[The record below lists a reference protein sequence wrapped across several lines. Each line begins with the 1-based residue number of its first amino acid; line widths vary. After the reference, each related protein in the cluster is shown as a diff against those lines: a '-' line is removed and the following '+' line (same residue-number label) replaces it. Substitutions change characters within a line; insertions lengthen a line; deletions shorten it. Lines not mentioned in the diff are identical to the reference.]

1 MDKELVF
8 TTFRQGH
15 LAPNVHLSELRLVK
29 DAFARVKVRTA
40 AKVQRLEESGDMDYE
55 DQVDLERDLL
65 MNYGGAVAL
74 MKEIERLAGM
84 QSGDLV
90 TKAECDIYVPVPVRL
105 VCNG

>member
-1 MDKELVF
+1 MDKVIF
-8 TTFRQGH
+8 TTFRHG
-15 LAPNVHLSELRLVK
+15 ARENNVHLSELRLIK

-40 AKVQRLEESGDMDYE
+40 MKVKRLEESGDMDYE

-65 MNYGGAVAL
+65 MNYGGAIAL

-84 QSGDLV
+84 DREELLSKQD
-90 TKAECDIYVPVPVRL
+90 ANIYVPVTVRM

>member
-8 TTFRQGH
+8 TTFRRGN
-15 LAPNVHLSELRLVK
+15 AEPNVHLSELRLVK

-40 AKVQRLEESGDMDYE
+40 MKVKRLEESSDMDYE

-84 QSGDLV
+84 EREELLSKQDAS
-90 TKAECDIYVPVPVRL
+90 IYVPVPVR
-105 VCNG
+105 VACNG

>member
-29 DAFARVKVRTA
+29 DAFARIKVSTA
-40 AKVQRLEESGDMDYE
+40 MKIKHAEESRMDHE
-55 DQVDLERDLL
+55 DKTDYERDLL

-84 QSGDLV
+84 EREELLSKQD
-90 TKAECDIYVPVPVRL
+90 ANIYVPVPVRV